1 MAGELTRFRPGQS
14 GNPGGR
20 PKSIASLTASLRHV
34 LGEPATRATV
44 EQVLPKAQ
52 AAKYTDAQLARLT
65 NAELLALRTFQL
77 ALKGHPEAL
86 KLAWAYADGKP
97 PEVVEDRG
105 EDARR
110 IATIEEI
117 RAAIVRRPG
126 TESDDEG
133 A

>member
-34 LGEPATRATV
+34 LGEPATRATL

-52 AAKYTDAQLARLT
+52 AARYTDAQIAGLT
-65 NAELLALRTFQL
+65 NAQLLALRTFQL

-86 KLAWAYADGKP
+86 KLAWHYTDGKP
-97 PEVVEDRG
+97 PDVVEDRG
-105 EDARR
+105 EDERR
-110 IATIEEI
+110 VATIEEI
-117 RAAIVRRPG
+117 RAAIIRREPF
-126 TESDDEG
+126 DDDS